1 MCKDYFIFHK
11 EYSEN
16 KISIVIKKNI
26 AVIFEKNTKIFHK
39 NIFFITLAKNLKK
52 LSL

>member
-16 KISIVIKKNI
+16 KISIVIYKKNI
-26 AVIFEKNTKIFHK
+26 AVIFEKNTKTFHK
-39 NIFFITLAKNLKK
+39 NIFFITLAKNL
-52 LSL
+52 

>member
-16 KISIVIKKNI
+16 KISIVIYKKYCSD
-26 AVIFEKNTKIFHK
+26 F
-39 NIFFITLAKNLKK
+39 
-52 LSL
+52 